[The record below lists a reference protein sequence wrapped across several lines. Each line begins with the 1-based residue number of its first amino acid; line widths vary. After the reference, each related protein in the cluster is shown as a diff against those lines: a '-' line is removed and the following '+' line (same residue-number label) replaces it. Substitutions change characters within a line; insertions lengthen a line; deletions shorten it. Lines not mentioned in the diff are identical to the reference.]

1 MALVSLLMVAVA
13 VVVFIV
19 ATEVTTSLDKD
30 EVTLEA
36 LVISSEDIE
45 PPRMCGRMLLR

>member
-1 MALVSLLMVAVA
+1 MALVSLLIVAVA
-13 VVVFIV
+13 AVVFIV
-19 ATEVTTSLDKD
+19 ATELTTSLDKA

-45 PPRMCGRMLLR
+45 PPRMFGRTLLR